1 MNTTGQGVRDQTVIR
16 SKITEQNNHTFLF
29 PQEKMCVT
37 SKPVRNPTPG
47 AKYLKKSPSPDGVK
61 APPGYLVEEA
71 SISRAHHAHP
81 PVPEAM
87 AYIADEDSIYS
98 RRDSN
103 ISYDSELALKNSAAN
118 GHEAVPTNKNG
129 GRDVADV
136 CNGDD
141 GQLGTLHC
149 TARYDFDK
157 SALVVTVNR
166 CRNLPAKDASA
177 KSRYGRMVRKRSAR
191 GISGSRRKE
200 DALPL
205 TVQGREKS
213 FESC

>member
-1 MNTTGQGVRDQTVIR
+1 
-16 SKITEQNNHTFLF
+16 
-29 PQEKMCVT
+29 MCVT

-71 SISRAHHAHP
+71 SLSRAHHAHP

-87 AYIADEDSIYS
+87 AYIADEVSIDS

-118 GHEAVPTNKNG
+118 GHEATNKNNA

-136 CNGDD
+136 CKGDD
-141 GQLGTLHC
+141 GHGQLGTLHC

-177 KSRYGRMVRKRSAR
+177 KSRYAIVVWCASAEQRSAG
-191 GISGSRRKE
+191 GISGSRRKGDE
-200 DALPL
+200 CTYSTD
-205 TVQGREKS
+205 
-213 FESC
+213 